1 MRLQSLGE
9 MSPIDGGYDVEAT
22 ILRVFAAAH
31 TGILVR
37 VAVELVVH
45 CRCHLVGHEVKLD
58 RQLSLALVHDFGE
71 AFQDVP
77 VGFLVLCV
85 AEQATIWIK
94 HLCVLINGFLASV
107 LLFYVFHLYTLM
119 LHLGQMCLK
128 VPILFVLEAAH
139 QGFPLVFFNQI
150 GLYFVKDAEPLGY
163 LLVRQL
169 EECRVAL
176 NQGLA
181 SARPR

>member
-1 MRLQSLGE
+1 
-9 MSPIDGGYDVEAT
+9 
-22 ILRVFAAAH
+22 
-31 TGILVR
+31 
-37 VAVELVVH
+37 
-45 CRCHLVGHEVKLD
+45 
-58 RQLSLALVHDFGE
+58 
-71 AFQDVP
+71 
-77 VGFLVLCV
+77 
-85 AEQATIWIK
+85 
-94 HLCVLINGFLASV
+94 
-107 LLFYVFHLYTLM
+107 M